1 MKKPQ
6 FKGNEVGILVIHMVF
21 SSIPK
26 SIRQFINVIH
36 PLTMDTSFI
45 RSEKL
50 KKLVTMIGSIMY

>member
-1 MKKPQ
+1 MKKPH